1 MEFHVG
7 VLKPKMKD
15 VFTPDVVLKYQAIPA
30 DVGELE
36 YFFIIVTEAYSP
48 GRFYFFLRKNRAVI
62 ETLTDDMKY
71 HKFYMNDS
79 SLGGLLLIVFE
90 ANYDFICFATTVY
103 STAETPA
110 LKYLGMKL
118 TLDKW

>member
-48 GRFYFFLRKNRAVI
+48 GRFYFFLGKNRAVI

>member
-48 GRFYFFLRKNRAVI
+48 GRFYFFLRKNRVVI
-62 ETLTDDMKY
+62 ETLADDMKY

>member
-48 GRFYFFLRKNRAVI
+48 GRFYFFLRKNRVVI
-62 ETLTDDMKY
+62 ETLADDMKY

-90 ANYDFICFATTVY
+90 ANYDFLCFATTVY

-110 LKYLGMKL
+110 VKYLGMKL